1 MLNNSSGILKGSK
14 YKLFFFFL
22 LSYPIFSQNFLG
34 IIGSNYI
41 GTNAIAFNPANA
53 VDTREKFSL
62 NLASVGFDFQNN
74 YARWTAPYSFLSFIT
89 QSVPSEYKN
98 SNGTLI
104 LWRSEYITPITQK
117 KKVNM
122 FANAELKGPAFHFD
136 FKKIGLGIAAG
147 VRYRFLTSIS
157 QNSPEVGLAI
167 VEGTKSSN
175 LIGKTFENQKIVLNS
190 GYYNEFFG
198 SLAKV
203 ILKDEERFLKIG
215 ITGKYLVSDMAVN
228 ILANNFAFNV
238 ITSPTDNK
246 KQNINLPYTEATY
259 ALASI
264 HNGLNATVF
273 TDQMTKLS
281 GIGKGFGGDLG
292 LIYEFRPDVMSFSR
306 NNNGKGFTDP
316 TKNKYL
322 YKIGF
327 SIVDIGFIRF
337 ASDNFVRTNE
347 IYSKNV
353 QILPGDYNKINGYEE
368 LISSTEQ
375 AYNVTNP
382 TFVRNFL
389 MNTPASAITT
399 FDYNF
404 KPNLYLNIIWRQY
417 LLQSSKIGPVGYSGI
432 SVIPRYEK
440 KNYMISVPISLDN
453 NYQNLNIGFS
463 ARYSSFFVG
472 SDNLTGWLNLFN
484 PRGLSVFAGAF
495 IPLYHKLPE
504 SPLKCY
510 DSGIYRKFKSKSWR
524 KF

>member
-22 LSYPIFSQNFLG
+22 LSYPIFSQNFSG
-34 IIGSNYI
+34 IVGSNYI
-41 GTNAIAFNPANA
+41 GGNAIAINPANA
-53 VDTREKFSL
+53 VDTREKFSF
-62 NLASVGFDFQNN
+62 NLGSGAFEFQNN
-74 YARWTAPYSFLSFIT
+74 YARWKAPYSFLNFIT
-89 QSVPSEYKN
+89 QNVPSEYKN

-104 LWRSEYITPITQK
+104 LWRSEYITTINHK

-122 FANAELKGPAFHFD
+122 FANAELKGPAFHLD

-157 QNSPEVGLAI
+157 RNSPEVGLAI
-167 VEGTKSSN
+167 VEGTKSTN
-175 LIGKTFENQKIVLNS
+175 LIGKTFDNQKIVLNS

-203 ILKDEERFLKIG
+203 ILKDDERFLKVG
-215 ITGKYLVSDMAVN
+215 ITGKYFISDMAVN

-238 ITSPTDNK
+238 VTSPTDIK

-264 HNGLNATVF
+264 HNGLNAAVF
-273 TDQMTKLS
+273 TNQLTKFS

-292 LIYEFRPDVMSFSR
+292 LIYEFRPDFMSFSR

-327 SIVDIGFIRF
+327 SIVDIGFVRF

-347 IYSKNV
+347 INSKND

-375 AYNVTNP
+375 VYNITNP
-382 TFVRNFL
+382 TFARNF
-389 MNTPASAITT
+389 MIYTPASIITT

-404 KPNLYLNIIWRQY
+404 KPNLYLNTIWRQY
-417 LLQSSKIGPVGYSGI
+417 LLKSSKIGPVGYSGI

-453 NYQNLNIGFS
+453 NYQNINIGLS
-463 ARYSSFFVG
+463 ARYSGFFIG

-484 PRGLSVFAGAF
+484 PRGLSVYAGAF
-495 IPLYHKLPE
+495 FPLYEKLPE

-510 DSGIYRKFKSKSWR
+510 DSGIYRKFKKKWWR